1 MKKALVIALTLLMT
15 VAFSSTAFAA
25 TVTEGWDGAT
35 VDGNKITISQDQL
48 GGVNSKQYGGEA
60 LTETPQTYEAI
71 VDLNSDYQ
79 YGELFSM
86 SLGFGTDAETY
97 SSEFMVTTLKTDS
110 GFQITA
116 NAATDQSIMIADPG
130 IYTYQWTVSNT
141 GGVVSAEFSVV
152 EEASAGKLVFD
163 HPNQTS
169 ALNSSECVRYLWA
182 FGRDINGQSVYK
194 LDRDLVLYKAK
205 PVITGVSVVDGTD
218 GYTPVEIP
226 KAEQKLTANVLLAD
240 GTIAGSYPVDN
251 HIAYKW
257 YYVESPDVILGT
269 EPVYTVTGDNN
280 GKTLAVEVSGINGYT
295 GKATWTA
302 SDVVGAVTEEPTEP
316 GTDDPTT
323 GDGQD
328 GTAAGNT
335 DKGNG
340 QPKTGDSSN
349 VLPFV
354 ALLTL
359 AAAAGTA
366 VAVKRRTNQ

>member
-35 VDGNKITISQDQL
+35 VDGNKITISKDQL

-130 IYTYQWTVSNT
+130 IYTYQWTVSKT

-152 EEASAGKLVFD
+152 EATGTLTFD
-163 HPNQTS
+163 IDKT

-182 FGRDINGQSVYK
+182 FGRDTADGYK

-240 GTIAGSYPVDN
+240 GTTAGSYPVDN

-328 GTAAGNT
+328 GTSAGNT